1 MPSRPERALCLGAA
15 VLAPL
20 ALAHPGHAGGHDW
33 LGGLLLSAG
42 LLAVATLGIVAGAAV
57 TGLRASRA
65 RRAARR
71 SASPAGH
78 AR

>member
-1 MPSRPERALCLGAA
+1 MVSRPERALCLGAA
-15 VLAPL
+15 VFAPL
-20 ALAHPGHAGGHDW
+20 ALAHPGHAGGHDF
-33 LGGLLLSAG
+33 LGGLLLPAG
-42 LLAVATLGIVAGAAV
+42 FLAVATLGMLAGAAV
-57 TGLRASRA
+57 TGLRSSRA